1 MHTFTYS
8 ICHPDKEEIEDRKE
22 ILSPKNVLE
31 IARNYRWMQQL
42 ELADSLGK
50 ESAFY
55 NPSLDFTCAQN
66 GKSLSLTAD
75 YNKEKKLEFSIWYDR
90 PKKVKILF
98 GLLGKKEKMVIDD
111 TWGVD
116 FQTSLQY
123 LQYFV
128 DGEYDKIEKLFIKS

>member
-1 MHTFTYS
+1 MRTYTYS
-8 ICHPDKEEIEDRKE
+8 ICHPDKEEIENRKE
-22 ILSPKNVLE
+22 ILSPKDVLE
-31 IARNYRWMQQL
+31 IAKNYRWMQQL

-55 NPSLDFTCAQN
+55 NPSLDFTCIQN

-90 PKKVKILF
+90 PKKVKVLF

-111 TWGVD
+111 IWGVD

>member
-1 MHTFTYS
+1 M
-8 ICHPDKEEIEDRKE
+8 
-22 ILSPKNVLE
+22 E

-50 ESAFY
+50 ESTFY
-55 NPSLDFTCAQN
+55 NPSLDFTSAQN

-90 PKKVKILF
+90 PKEVKILF

-111 TWGVD
+111 IWGVD